1 MKMKKNL
8 LIFGADGA
16 LGRGVAG
23 TLSKKD
29 YDKINLFDPHY
40 EKEIVIKDRISKIK
54 VGDLSNEENVTRAFE
69 AILPSENE
77 LFFLYSTVG
86 GFTGGK
92 NLWDMEVGEWDKMIN
107 INLKTGFLI
116 AKHFAVIVKS
126 SAGGS
131 ICFTSA
137 FTGIN
142 PEANKSAYGVSKSGL
157 IHLAK
162 TLAIEGE
169 KINLSVN
176 AIAPYIID
184 TPANREWM
192 KDSDFSKWIKP
203 EEIGEIAHSLFI
215 NFHLITGNTILLKQ
229 RFNINEI

>member
-1 MKMKKNL
+1 MKKNL

-16 LGRGVAG
+16 LGRGVTG
-23 TLSKKD
+23 SLSKKD
-29 YDKINLFDPHY
+29 YDKIYLFDSHY
-40 EKEIVIKDRISKIK
+40 EKETVNEDRINKIK
-54 VGDLSNEENVTRAFE
+54 VEDLSIEENVIGAFKS
-69 AILPSENE
+69 ILPSQNE

-86 GFTGGK
+86 GFIGGK
-92 NLWDMEVGEWDKMIN
+92 NLWDMDVSEWDKMIN

-116 AKHFAVIVKS
+116 AKHFAGIVKA

-131 ICFTSA
+131 ICFTAA
-137 FTGIN
+137 FTGLN
-142 PEANKSAYGVSKSGL
+142 PEANKSAYGISKSGL
-157 IHLAK
+157 IHLTK

-184 TPANREWM
+184 TTANREWM

-203 EEIGEIAHSLFI
+203 EEIGELAHNLFTHFYFI
-215 NFHLITGNTILLKQ
+215 SGNIILLDK
-229 RFNINEI
+229 RFNI

>member
-1 MKMKKNL
+1 MRKNL

-16 LGRGVAG
+16 LGKGVAAA
-23 TLSKKD
+23 LSKKD
-29 YDKINLFDPHY
+29 YDKIYLFDSHY
-40 EKEIVIKDRISKIK
+40 EQKTVSKDRITKIK
-54 VGDLSNEENVTRAFE
+54 VEDLSIEENVIKAFE
-69 AILPSENE
+69 LIPPHKNE

-92 NLWDMEVGEWDKMIN
+92 SLWEMEVGEWDKMIN
-107 INLKTGFLI
+107 INLKSGFLI
-116 AKHFAVIVKS
+116 AKYFAGIIKS

-131 ICFTSA
+131 ICFTAA
-137 FTGIN
+137 FTGLN

-162 TLAIEGE
+162 TLAIEGS

-192 KDSDFSKWIKP
+192 KDSDFSQWIKP
-203 EEIGEIAHSLFI
+203 EEIGELAHSLFI
-215 NFHLITGNTILLKQ
+215 NFNFISGNTVLLNK
-229 RFNINEI
+229 RFDINAI